1 MAAWGSPKKA
11 YAGEKG
17 VVIVG
22 DDASRRPVSLAG
34 TVVALSFIDSGEA
47 LVAAVYSEN
56 EDTTGLVRIDEAGG
70 AQVMGLLGPT
80 PADMESDGRA
90 LALAVDDPRGVVW
103 VAGGFGVAIF
113 SIR

>member
-1 MAAWGSPKKA
+1 
-11 YAGEKG
+11 
-17 VVIVG
+17 
-22 DDASRRPVSLAG
+22 
-34 TVVALSFIDSGEA
+34 
-47 LVAAVYSEN
+47 
-56 EDTTGLVRIDEAGG
+56 
-70 AQVMGLLGPT
+70 VMGLLGPA